1 MAVIVAGEGAANEGS
16 AAGVTVMK
24 VVRNAG
30 MRQQN
35 APNKRCSDV
44 KNRLIQTNKKQPLL
58 RNTSIHR

>member
-1 MAVIVAGEGAANEGS
+1 MHLIVAGEGAANEGS

-24 VVRNAG
+24 VVRNAA